1 MKGSEL
7 SQRFFEECLFPLVR
21 QHDRSI
27 EPEMAAGIVGMGSD
41 ASGLDDELSREH
53 HWGPRC
59 NILLSD
65 HLQDQCAELEA
76 FLQQQAP
83 AAFLCFPVYH
93 NKRNRCGI
101 TVETVS
107 QFFRDM
113 VGREEA
119 PLDLADWFALTEADL
134 FHVTRGQVFYDG
146 PGELTQRR
154 QGFAYYPEPIW
165 RKKIADWCVFLTGH
179 GVYNINRTRLREDW
193 PAASIYLGVALK
205 RVLEIGHLLNC
216 TYAPYNKWLYHSF
229 RQLPLFCPAV
239 VPLIDRV
246 STTTDWEEKCL
257 DLIRINVAINEE
269 LHRQGLTRLYYPSSG
284 SPEVSEAWLYFLY
297 DAAVELYH
305 SIPEPLIWGRFN
317 DVEKWETVVKEVIL
331 DPNWKA
337 GFPDLEAEDGMNH

>member
-65 HLQDQCAELEA
+65 HLQGRCAELES
-76 FLQQQAP
+76 FLQRVAP
-83 AAFLCFPVYH
+83 AAFLGFPVYH

-146 PGELTQRR
+146 PGELTRRR

-179 GVYNINRTRLREDW
+179 GVYNINRARLREDW

-205 RVLEIGHLLNC
+205 RILELGHLLNR
-216 TYAPYNKWLYHSF
+216 TYAPYNKWLSRSF
-229 RQLPLFCPAV
+229 QRLPLLSSELA
-239 VPLIDRV
+239 PLLDRV
-246 STTTDWEEKCL
+246 TTTNSWAENCL
-257 DLIRINVAINEE
+257 DLIRINVAINDE
-269 LHRQGLTRLYYPSSG
+269 LHRQRLCRLYYPSSG
-284 SPEVSEAWLYFLY
+284 KPEISEAWLYFLY

-317 DVEKWETVVKEVIL
+317 DVEK
-331 DPNWKA
+331 
-337 GFPDLEAEDGMNH
+337 